1 MSFAREPIASSGS
14 WKSAQRGM
22 PSTPAS
28 ARKARVSVRQ
38 PAIGDCAARI
48 SSALIPANQS

>member
-1 MSFAREPIASSGS
+1 MPAARAPIASSGS
-14 WKSAQRGM
+14 SKSAQRGT

-28 ARKARVSVRQ
+28 ARNTRVALRQ

-48 SSALIPANQS
+48 SSGVIPSNQS